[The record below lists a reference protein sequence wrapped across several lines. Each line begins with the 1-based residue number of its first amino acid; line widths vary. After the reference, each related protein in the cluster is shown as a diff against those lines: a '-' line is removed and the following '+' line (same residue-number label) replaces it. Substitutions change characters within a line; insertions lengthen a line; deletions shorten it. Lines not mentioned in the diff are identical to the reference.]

1 MSSSCPW
8 REHNNF
14 FDDHHMV
21 VEFSVGFFGG
31 RRFWR
36 HICGLSGYLGV
47 IARFFTQIYLSCC
60 VPCASWDVLQ
70 HCTLHPATRF
80 GCMLMLQLIVFC
92 SCIAD
97 GQVAS
102 DCNSGGTQ
110 ATADVELLTSKAS
123 AILRFLQESSQI
135 ECRSQDACHAAMPP
149 FQPLSTASWLLGKH
163 YRAGKKRSGP
173 SPAGLSIS

>member
-1 MSSSCPW
+1 MATHL
-8 REHNNF
+8 RAF
-14 FDDHHMV
+14 
-21 VEFSVGFFGG
+21 
-31 RRFWR
+31 
-36 HICGLSGYLGV
+36 GLSRGYCPLLHTNLLVLLRPLRVLG
-47 IARFFTQIYLSCC
+47 C
-60 VPCASWDVLQ
+60 PP
-70 HCTLHPATRF
+70 TLHTAMHPATRF

-135 ECRSQDACHAAMPP
+135 ECRSQVCCNTSSFCDEIYGGCMQDACHAAMPP

-163 YRAGKKRSGP
+163 YRAGFF
-173 SPAGLSIS
+173 